1 MFDKKLHNS
10 KNSCSI
16 CLTFSGLMPVGLKS
30 MHGDFAVKEIVW
42 KKLRVWTQSRIFLC
56 ASTQPI
62 AHKNRYSLVLAPKV
76 LRKKFINVDHHKK
89 ELRNCYYYSKCKMFL
104 VARTWKIDWHGQIQ
118 VFNQDCAWTKDI
130 PQIFII
136 FQKHI
141 HPFIFM
147 PAFPLGRVTRAAS
160 PGGLEIR
167 HSQQWFQVILLAPHQ
182 DGTKQGWGCSP
193 PGPWTTSRLL
203 SHGFNQ

>member
-1 MFDKKLHNS
+1 MFRADACRFKKHAWRF
-10 KNSCSI
+10 C
-16 CLTFSGLMPVGLKS
+16 CERTS
-30 MHGDFAVKEIVW
+30 MKEVMS
-42 KKLRVWTQSRIFLC
+42 VWTQSRIFLC

-89 ELRNCYYYSKCKMFL
+89 ELRNSYYYNKCKLFL
-104 VARTWKIDWHGQIQ
+104 VARTWKIDWHGPIQ

-147 PAFPLGRVTRAAS
+147 PAFPLGRVTRATS
-160 PGGLEIR
+160 PGGLKIR

-182 DGTKQGWGCSP
+182 DGTKQGWGCSHSTWSLDNLQAAF
-193 PGPWTTSRLL
+193 PW
-203 SHGFNQ
+203 F